1 MSPNA
6 VDWLLPHY
14 SSQWFRQPRYD
25 GLADL
30 DFEIPF
36 ERWFTNLTSK
46 GNTGAASI
54 YIMLEE
60 LVTSG
65 RAQTGERILCIV
77 PESSRMMFGFIHLTV
92 V

>member
-1 MSPNA
+1 M
-6 VDWLLPHY
+6 
-14 SSQWFRQPRYD
+14 
-25 GLADL
+25 DL
-30 DFEIPF
+30 GFEIPL

-60 LVTSG
+60 LVASG
-65 RAQTGERILCIV
+65 RAKTGERILCMV
-77 PESSRMMFGFIHLTV
+77 PESARMMFGFIHLTV